1 MSNESLVIYSMNKV
15 GRIIPATN
23 KQILRDISLGFYY
36 GAKIGVLGLNG
47 AGKSTLLRIIAGVDQ
62 DYIGEIF
69 MAKGYSV
76 GLLEQEPK
84 LDETGTVISVVKEAV
99 QPIIEM
105 LARFDD
111 VNAKFAEPDAD
122 FDALVAEQAK
132 LQEQLDKHDAWNLDS
147 HLEVAMEALRC
158 PPADMPINILS
169 GGEKRRVALTRLLL
183 TEPDILLLDE
193 PTNHL
198 DAESVAWLE
207 HHLRDYKG
215 TVIAVT
221 HDRYFLDNVAGWILE
236 LDRGFGIP
244 YKGNYSAWLEQK
256 QERVRVEEKSESK
269 RQKTL
274 ERELEWIRMSP
285 KARQS
290 KGQARVSAYEKLLN
304 KEAEARREELEIYIP
319 PGPRL
324 GDLVL
329 EFDKVTKSYASP
341 NGTGED
347 RLILDSFSASVL
359 PGSIVGIIGPNG
371 AGKTTLLRMITGQ
384 ETPDSGSIKIGET
397 VKLAYAD
404 QSRTLDSDKTVY
416 EEISQG
422 ADFLEL
428 GNRKINARAYC
439 SSFNFMGTD
448 QQKKVGVLSG
458 GERNRVHLAK
468 TLTEGANVL
477 MLDEPTNDLDV
488 NTLRALE
495 EALEEFAGTAIVVSH
510 DRWFLD
516 RICTHIIAFE
526 GESIARMYVGNWSDY
541 ETMMM
546 DKFGKD
552 LTPQRVKYRT
562 LKR

>member
-1 MSNESLVIYSMNKV
+1 MNRV
-15 GRIIPATN
+15 GRFVPPN

-47 AGKSTLLRIIAGVDQ
+47 AGKSTLLRIMAGLDN
-62 DYIGEIF
+62 DYTGEISRSP
-69 MAKGYSV
+69 GYTT
-76 GLLEQEPK
+76 GLLAQEPV
-84 LDETGTVISVVKEAV
+84 LDESKTVIEVVKEAV
-99 QPIIEM
+99 QPIVDLM
-105 LARFDD
+105 GRYDD
-111 VNAKFAEPDAD
+111 VNAKFADPDAD

-132 LQEQLDKHDAWNLDS
+132 LQEELDKHDAWNLES
-147 HLEVAMEALRC
+147 RLELAMDALRC
-158 PPADMPINILS
+158 PPADMPVNLLS

-207 HHLRDYKG
+207 HHLREYKG

-236 LDRGFGIP
+236 LDRGYGIP
-244 YKGNYSAWLEQK
+244 WKGNYSSWLEQK
-256 QERVRVEEKSESK
+256 QERVRLEEKSESK

-285 KARQS
+285 RARQS
-290 KGQARVSAYEKLLN
+290 KGQARLNSYEKLLN
-304 KEAEARREELEIYIP
+304 QEAEQRRENLEIYIP

-324 GDLVL
+324 GDVVF
-329 EFDKVTKSYASP
+329 EFDGVTKSFD
-341 NGTGED
+341 D
-347 RLILDSFSASVL
+347 RLILDKFSAAIP

-371 AGKTTLLRMITGQ
+371 AGKTTLLRMIVGK
-384 ETPDSGSIKIGET
+384 EKPDGGSVKIGET

-404 QSRTLDSDKTVY
+404 QSRTLDPDKTVY

-422 ADFLEL
+422 ADTLEL

-439 SSFNFMGTD
+439 ASFNFAGSD

-526 GESIARMYVGNWSDY
+526 GDSQAKMYLGNWSDY
-541 ETMMM
+541 EAAMKE
-546 DKFGKD
+546 KFGKD
-552 LTPQRVKYRT
+552 LTPHRVKYRV